1 MDDDDASIYPDKVME
16 YNASIEPVMFTDDN
30 SNASSSI
37 EDIFADAVMKN
48 NASRGRIFDR

>member
-48 NASRGRIFDR
+48 NASRGRIFHR